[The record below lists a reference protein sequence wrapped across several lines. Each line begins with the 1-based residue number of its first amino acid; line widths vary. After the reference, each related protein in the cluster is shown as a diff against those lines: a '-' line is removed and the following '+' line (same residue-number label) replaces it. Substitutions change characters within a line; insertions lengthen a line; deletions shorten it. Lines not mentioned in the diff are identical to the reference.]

1 MYTIL
6 SGEFPFPENN
16 SNTRKAIINGEYDF
30 DDIIWTN
37 ISNSAKDLI
46 QSMLQVDPNKRISI
60 QNALQHQWFK
70 EYYKEYNRQFY
81 RSSLQRNRQYDVQPP
96 EFNNTIPV

>member
-16 SNTRKAIINGEYDF
+16 SNTAKAIINGEYDF
-30 DDIIWTN
+30 DDIAWTN

-60 QNALQHQWFK
+60 KDALQHQWFN
-70 EYYKEYNRQFY
+70 EYYKEYNRQLL
-81 RSSLQRNRQYDVQPP
+81 RSSSERNEQYDVNLP
-96 EFNNTIPV
+96 ELNDTIPV